1 LTPTIHALHWSSP
14 GVSGHVS
21 LRRHSA
27 GHIGD
32 TPLRDTRCGYSL
44 LGNGSLL
51 ALLGLLGGERLLH
64 PGAAL
69 KFGQHQKRRNSP
81 GGLLHFLDQLVLGKV
96 LNPLLQLEHVHYCIP
111 L

>member
-1 LTPTIHALHWSSP
+1 LAPTIHALHWSSP
-14 GVSGHVS
+14 GVSGHVG
-21 LRRHSA
+21 LRSHGTR
-27 GHIGD
+27 HIGD
-32 TPLRDTRCGYSL
+32 AALRYTCGSYSF

-51 ALLGLLGGERLLH
+51 VLLGLLGVKRLLH

-81 GGLLHFLDQLVLGKV
+81 GGLLHFLNQLVLGKV
-96 LNPLLQLEHVHYCIP
+96 LNPILQLEHVHYRIP